1 MQDNLL
7 VTLIVFL
14 SAAVISV
21 PFFKKIGLGS
31 VVGYLIGG
39 IIIGPWG
46 IGLITNVDSILHIS
60 EFGVILLLFLIG
72 LELKPQRLW
81 ILKKPIF
88 GLGGLQ
94 VILTF
99 FFFFTILSFLD
110 MEKSQV
116 IVISISIS
124 LSSTAFALQLL
135 GEKNELKTMHGRSV
149 FAILL
154 FQDLAVIPIMAIL
167 PFLTES
173 VADPGSQGS
182 IKQIAVAT
190 GTILTVILAGRFL
203 ARPLFKLVASSG
215 NHEIFTALSLLIVIG
230 VSLLMDQVG
239 LSMAL
244 GSFLGGVILADS
256 EYRHELESNLE
267 PFKGLF
273 LGLFFLAVGMSINLS
288 EVLKDPILVLFSA
301 LILILVKATVLFFIG
316 KISNHSNETSLNL
329 SVTIAQGGEF
339 AFVILGVGV
348 SLSILPK
355 ERADLVIAIVTLSM
369 GLTPILGIFK
379 DKIAELIFKKDQN
392 FKEDTIEEQNR
403 VIIAGFGRFGQIIA
417 RMLFVHRIGF
427 TALEHNPDQVNVA
440 RKFGYKIYYGDASKL
455 SLLRSAGAEQADLF
469 ILAVQD
475 IDISI
480 KVAELIKKHFPNL
493 TIIARARNREHVFK
507 LMELGIQIIRR
518 DTFASALELAGET
531 LRKLGFMDSEVEKKI
546 KKFRAHD
553 ELTLKGQFQIRNDEK
568 EFIKF
573 SKNSMHQLEV
583 AFEADRQ
590 EKEGKLSDQNLSSL

>member
-46 IGLITNVDSILHIS
+46 IGLITNVDSILHLS

-81 ILKKPIF
+81 ILRKPVF

-99 FFFFTILSFLD
+99 FFFFAILLFLG

-135 GEKNELKTMHGRSV
+135 GEKNELKTIHGRSA

-167 PFLTES
+167 PFLAES
-173 VADPGSQGS
+173 AADPGSQGS
-182 IKQIAVAT
+182 IKQIAVGT

-230 VSLLMDQVG
+230 VSLLMDRVG

-301 LILILVKATVLFFIG
+301 FILILVKATVLF
-316 KISNHSNETSLNL
+316 L
-329 SVTIAQGGEF
+329 
-339 AFVILGVGV
+339 
-348 SLSILPK
+348 
-355 ERADLVIAIVTLSM
+355 
-369 GLTPILGIFK
+369 
-379 DKIAELIFKKDQN
+379 
-392 FKEDTIEEQNR
+392 
-403 VIIAGFGRFGQIIA
+403 
-417 RMLFVHRIGF
+417 
-427 TALEHNPDQVNVA
+427 
-440 RKFGYKIYYGDASKL
+440 
-455 SLLRSAGAEQADLF
+455 
-469 ILAVQD
+469 
-475 IDISI
+475 
-480 KVAELIKKHFPNL
+480 
-493 TIIARARNREHVFK
+493 
-507 LMELGIQIIRR
+507 
-518 DTFASALELAGET
+518 
-531 LRKLGFMDSEVEKKI
+531 
-546 KKFRAHD
+546 
-553 ELTLKGQFQIRNDEK
+553 
-568 EFIKF
+568 
-573 SKNSMHQLEV
+573 
-583 AFEADRQ
+583 
-590 EKEGKLSDQNLSSL
+590 

>member
-1 MQDNLL
+1 MLDHNLL
-7 VTLIVFL
+7 INLIVFL

-21 PFFKKIGLGS
+21 PLFKRIGLGS
-31 VVGYLIGG
+31 VVGYLVGG
-39 IIIGPWG
+39 TIIGPWG
-46 IGLITNVDSILHIS
+46 IGLITDVDSILHLS

-81 ILKKPIF
+81 ILRRPVF

-94 VILTF
+94 VILTSLTF
-99 FFFFTILSFLD
+99 FILLSLLGL
-110 MEKSQV
+110 EKRQA

-124 LSSTAFALQLL
+124 LSSTAFALQVL
-135 GEKNELKTMHGRSV
+135 GEKNELNTTHGRSA

-154 FQDLAVIPIMAIL
+154 FQDLAIIPIMATL
-167 PFLTES
+167 SFLTES
-173 VADPGSQGS
+173 SSNPGSHGS
-182 IKQIAVAT
+182 IKEILFPI
-190 GTILTVILAGRFL
+190 GTIIAVILAGRFL

-230 VSLLMDQVG
+230 VSILMNQVG

-273 LGLFFLAVGMSINLS
+273 LGLFFLAVGMSINLG
-288 EVLKDPILVLFSA
+288 EVLKDPILVILLAF
-301 LILILVKATVLFFIG
+301 ILILVKTIILYFIG
-316 KISNHSNETSLNL
+316 IITKHSKEVSLNL
-329 SVTIAQGGEF
+329 STIISQGGEF

-355 ERADLVIAIVTLSM
+355 ERADLIIAVVTLSM
-369 GLTPILGIFK
+369 GLTPILGILK
-379 DKIAELIFKKDQN
+379 DKTSKWILKEDQN
-392 FKEDTIEEQNR
+392 IKEDTIEEQNR
-403 VIIAGFGRFGQIIA
+403 VIVAGFGRFGQIIA
-417 RMLFVHRIGF
+417 RMLFVHKIGF
-427 TALEHNPDQVNVA
+427 TALERNPDQVNLA

-455 SLLRSAGAEQADLF
+455 SLLRSAGAEHADLF
-469 ILAVQD
+469 ILAIQD
-475 IDISI
+475 IDVSVKI
-480 KVAELIKKHFPNL
+480 AELIKKNFPNL
-493 TIIARARNREHVFK
+493 TIIARARNREHIFK

-531 LRKLGFMDSEVEKKI
+531 LSQLGFIDSEVEKKV

-553 ELTLKGQFQIRNDEK
+553 ELTLKGQFQIRGDEK
-568 EFIKF
+568 EFIQF
-573 SKNSMHQLEV
+573 SKNSMRQLED

-590 EKEGKLSDQNLSSL
+590 EKEGKIAG

>member
-1 MQDNLL
+1 MQDHSLL
-7 VTLIVFL
+7 ITLIVFL

-21 PFFKKIGLGS
+21 PLFKKIGLGS

-39 IIIGPWG
+39 TIIGPWG
-46 IGLITNVDSILHIS
+46 IGLITDVESILHLS

-81 ILKKPIF
+81 VLRRPVF

-94 VILTF
+94 VILTSIIF
-99 FFFFTILSFLD
+99 FAILSFFGLN
-110 MEKSQV
+110 KAQA

-124 LSSTAFALQLL
+124 LSSTAFALQVL
-135 GEKNELKTMHGRSV
+135 GEKNELNTAHGRSS

-154 FQDLAVIPIMAIL
+154 FQDLAVIPVMAIL
-167 PFLTES
+167 PFLGES
-173 VADPGSQGS
+173 TGET
-182 IKQIAVAT
+182 AT
-190 GTILTVILAGRFL
+190 QNTLMHILTAIGMVLAVILAGRFL
-203 ARPLFKLVASSG
+203 ARPLFRLVASSG
-215 NHEIFTALSLLIVIG
+215 NHEIFTALSLLIVVG

-267 PFKGLF
+267 PFKGLL
-273 LGLFFLAVGMSINLS
+273 LGLFFLAVGMSINLG
-288 EVLKDPILVLFSA
+288 EVLKDPILVILFA
-301 LILILVKATVLFFIG
+301 LGLMAVKAIVLYFLG
-316 KISNHSNETSLNL
+316 RVTKQNEETSLNL
-329 SVTIAQGGEF
+329 AVTISQGGEF

-348 SLSILPK
+348 SLSILPR
-355 ERADLVIAIVTLSM
+355 ERADLVIAVVTLSM
-369 GLTPILGIFK
+369 GLTPILGLVK
-379 DKIAELIFKKDQN
+379 DKVVEIF
-392 FKEDTIEEQNR
+392 FKNTEEQEADNIEEQNR

-440 RKFGYKIYYGDASKL
+440 RRFGYKIYYGDASKL
-455 SLLRSAGAEQADLF
+455 SLLRSAGAGQADLF

-475 IDISI
+475 IDVSV
-480 KVAELIKKHFPNL
+480 KVAEMVKKHFPNL

-507 LMELGIQIIRR
+507 LLELGVKIIRR

-531 LRKLGFMDSEVEKKI
+531 LSHLGFMDSEVEQKI

-553 ELTLKGQFQIRNDEK
+553 ELTLKGQYQVRHNEK
-568 EFIKF
+568 EFIQF
-573 SKNSMHQLEV
+573 SKNSIRQLEA
-583 AFEADRQ
+583 AFEADRL
-590 EKEGKLSDQNLSSL
+590 EKEGKTGT

>member
-316 KISNHSNETSLNL
+316 KISNHSNETSLSL

-469 ILAVQD
+469 ILAIQD

-573 SKNSMHQLEV
+573 SKNSMRQLEV

>member
-469 ILAVQD
+469 ILAIQD

>member
-81 ILKKPIF
+81 ILKKPVF

-273 LGLFFLAVGMSINLS
+273 LGLFFLAVGMSISLS

-469 ILAVQD
+469 ILAIQD

-573 SKNSMHQLEV
+573 SKNSMRQLEV

>member
-1 MQDNLL
+1 MLDHNLL
-7 VTLIVFL
+7 INLIVFL

-21 PFFKKIGLGS
+21 PLFKRIGLGS
-31 VVGYLIGG
+31 VVGYLVGG
-39 IIIGPWG
+39 TIIGPWG
-46 IGLITNVDSILHIS
+46 IGLITDVDSILHLS
-60 EFGVILLLFLIG
+60 EFGVVLLLFLIG

-81 ILKKPIF
+81 ILRRPVF

-94 VILTF
+94 VILTSLTF
-99 FFFFTILSFLD
+99 FILLSSLGL
-110 MEKSQV
+110 EKRQA

-124 LSSTAFALQLL
+124 LSSTAFALQVL
-135 GEKNELKTMHGRSV
+135 GEKNELNTTHGRSA

-154 FQDLAVIPIMAIL
+154 FQDLAIIPIMATL
-167 PFLTES
+167 SFLTES
-173 VADPGSQGS
+173 TSNPGSHGS
-182 IKQIAVAT
+182 IKEILFPIGTIIAV
-190 GTILTVILAGRFL
+190 ILVGRFL

-230 VSLLMDQVG
+230 VSILMNQVG

-273 LGLFFLAVGMSINLS
+273 LGLFFLAVGMSINLG
-288 EVLKDPILVLFSA
+288 EVLKDPILVILLAF
-301 LILILVKATVLFFIG
+301 ILILVKTIILYFIG
-316 KISNHSNETSLNL
+316 IITKHSKEVSLNL
-329 SVTIAQGGEF
+329 STIISQGGEF

-355 ERADLVIAIVTLSM
+355 EKADLVIAVVTLSM
-369 GLTPILGIFK
+369 GLTPILGILK
-379 DKIAELIFKKDQN
+379 DKTSKWIFKEDQN
-392 FKEDTIEEQNR
+392 IKEDTIEEQNR
-403 VIIAGFGRFGQIIA
+403 VIVAGFGRFGQIIA
-417 RMLFVHRIGF
+417 RMLFVHKIGF
-427 TALEHNPDQVNVA
+427 TALEHNPDQVNLA

-455 SLLRSAGAEQADLF
+455 SLLRSAGAEHADLF
-469 ILAVQD
+469 ILAIQD
-475 IDISI
+475 IDVSVKI
-480 KVAELIKKHFPNL
+480 AELIKKNFPNL

-531 LRKLGFMDSEVEKKI
+531 LSQLGFIDSEVEKKV

-553 ELTLKGQFQIRNDEK
+553 ELTLKGQFQIRGDEK
-568 EFIKF
+568 EFIQF
-573 SKNSMHQLEV
+573 SKNSMRQLED

-590 EKEGKLSDQNLSSL
+590 EKEGKIAG